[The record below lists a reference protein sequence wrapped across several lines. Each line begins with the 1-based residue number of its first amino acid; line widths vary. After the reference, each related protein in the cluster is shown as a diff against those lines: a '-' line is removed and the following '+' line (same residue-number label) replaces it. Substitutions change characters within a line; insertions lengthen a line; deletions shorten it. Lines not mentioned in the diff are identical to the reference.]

1 MNSLVVKIHLFAIHG
16 FGWFWRHG
24 VKCHPQVGQGWVWE
38 GRSGSQVEQIFFSK
52 SLRLTYN
59 ESLLTTQKWSVLW
72 NRLDFPNA
80 PIEVKT
86 KMNGKVD
93 YGSFKSQRW
102 ESASS
107 VSSVVSSSSGSWEAP
122 KWLSPTRLTPTRLT
136 PTRLSLTKGVT
147 SLPLGKPN
155 HLVCCFA
162 QKLCWFF
169 CTEDTHW

>member
-1 MNSLVVKIHLFAIHG
+1 MEINLFAIYICH
-16 FGWFWRHG
+16 WFWRHG
-24 VKCHPQVGQGWVWE
+24 VKCHPQVGQGWVRE
-38 GRSGSQVEQIFFSK
+38 GRSGSQVGQIFFSK

-86 KMNGKVD
+86 KVNGKVNGKVD

-122 KWLSPTRLTPTRLT
+122 KWLTPIRLT

-169 CTEDTHW
+169 LQKIPIDRVE